1 MKTLTNL
8 KNNFSNHSLSVCCG
22 IKKAAYDFKKV
33 PEAAFDPENSS
44 ESRL

>member
-8 KNNFSNHSLSVCCG
+8 KNNFSNYSQSVCCG
-22 IKKAAYDFKKV
+22 IKKAAYDFKIV
-33 PEAAFDPENSS
+33 PEAAFDPGNSS